1 MLKVYWWLLAS
12 LMLGVV
18 MFTAERN
25 PRWGAFVL
33 SLPVLSMLAMIL
45 QWQQTS
51 DLPATSRFARE
62 TLTLVPL
69 GLPFF
74 IPLAFADRLGISF
87 WSAFAIGLAVASV
100 SVGGWLWFTQ
110 SK

>member
-1 MLKVYWWLLAS
+1 
-12 LMLGVV
+12 

-51 DLPATSRFARE
+51 DLLATSRFARE

-87 WSAFAIGLAVASV
+87 WSAFAIGLVVASV
-100 SVGGWLWFTQ
+100 SVGGWLWFAQ